1 MLKLQNI
8 VKIYDTGIAQ
18 VQALKGISIEFRRN
32 EFVSILGPS
41 GCGKTTLLNIIGGLD
56 RYTDGDL
63 IINGKSTKD
72 FTDSDWDTYRNHS
85 VGFVFQSYN
94 LIPHQ
99 TALANVEL
107 ALTLSGVS
115 KAERRRRAIE
125 VLNEV
130 GLGDQLHKK
139 PNQMSGG
146 QMQRVAIARALI
158 NNPDILLA
166 DEPTGALDSE
176 TSKQVLE
183 ILKKVAKDRLVIMV
197 THNAELAEA
206 YSTRIVRLHDGQIIS
221 DSSPYNSAEEAQDA
235 AAKRKVRQPSMSFG
249 TALSLSLNNLLTKKA
264 RTLLTAFAGSIG
276 IIGIALI
283 LSLSS
288 GFRNYIADVEEEM
301 LASYPITIERETI
314 DATDF
319 SSFADIHAG
328 RNETRE
334 PDAIYVDAGMTESMN
349 MRASQI
355 RRNDLAAFK
364 RYLEENEAEIAD
376 YLTGITYGYDVNFKV
391 YAPDTPY
398 GVLQVHPSTLFDELG
413 LTALMEMNPS
423 SSAMMSMSGMNVWTE
438 LVDNADYLAKQYELV
453 AGRWP
458 ESMDELV
465 LIVDGNNEITDV
477 ALYSLGLADPREAA
491 QNMRALSAGQ
501 QVELPTQKYS
511 FDEILSLRYRLL
523 LATDHYA
530 RDEATG
536 VWVDMSHDVDFMQ
549 AALSNAIELKIIGI
563 LRPAEGASDMMPGGS
578 VGYSPALIDYVVDGT
593 LQSAIVQEQ
602 LANPEINVFSGKPF
616 GQAMTVGT
624 PTDMISSGFS
634 GLPFANM
641 SSDSATDFASLMAMY
656 GMQQL
661 LSNVSVVPADS
672 YDEVLELL
680 GVVDRANPNS
690 VRLYTKDFQ
699 SRAAITD
706 FIENYNEMQ
715 VAAGNSE
722 SVITYTDFI
731 RLILSSVTTIVD
743 SISYVLI
750 AFVAISLVVSSIM
763 IGIITYIS
771 VLERTKEIGILR
783 SIGASKRDIGRV
795 FNAETLIIG
804 FAAGTLGVVVTVLL
818 CIPINLIIEALSGIS
833 NVAGLPV
840 QAAIVLIIISMFLT
854 LIAGV
859 IPSRIAARKDPVA
872 ALRTE

>member
-1 MLKLQNI
+1 MLKLNNI
-8 VKIYDTGIAQ
+8 VKIYDTGVTQ

-56 RYTDGDL
+56 RYTEGDL
-63 IINGKSTKD
+63 IVNGKSTKD
-72 FTDSDWDTYRNHS
+72 FTDKDWDTYRNHA

-94 LIPHQ
+94 LIPHL

-107 ALTLSGVS
+107 ALALSGVS
-115 KAERRRRAIE
+115 KTERRRRAIE
-125 VLNEV
+125 ALTEV
-130 GLGDQLHKK
+130 GLADQLYKK

-146 QMQRVAIARALI
+146 QMQRVAIARALV

-176 TSKQVLE
+176 TSRQVLE
-183 ILKKVAKDRLVIMV
+183 ILKKVSEDRLVIMV

-221 DSSPYNSAEEAQDA
+221 DSDPYDSAADAQEATA
-235 AAKRKVRQPSMSFG
+235 ERKVRQPSMSFR
-249 TALSLSLNNLLTKKA
+249 TALSLSFNNLLTKKA

-283 LSLSS
+283 LSLSN

-301 LASYPITIERETI
+301 LASYPITIERETF

-319 SSFADIHAG
+319 SSFGSIHVS
-328 RNETRE
+328 RNEPRE

-364 RYLEENEAEIAD
+364 RHLEENEAEIAD

-391 YAPDTPY
+391 YATDTPY

-413 LTALMEMNPS
+413 LTALMEMNPGS
-423 SSAMMSMSGMNVWTE
+423 QAMMSAMDIWTE
-438 LVDNADYLAKQYELV
+438 LVDNPEYLAKQYELV

-458 ESMDELV
+458 ESPDELV
-465 LIVDGNNEITDV
+465 LIVDRNNEITDV

-491 QNMRALSAGQ
+491 QNMRSLSAGQ
-501 QVELPTQKYS
+501 QLEMPTLKYS
-511 FDEILSLRYRLL
+511 FDEILSLKYRLL

-536 VWVDMSHDVDFMQ
+536 VWVDMSHDPDFMQ
-549 AALSNAIELKIIGI
+549 AALDNALELKIIGI
-563 LRPAEGASDMMPGGS
+563 LRPAEGTSDVGPGGS
-578 VGYSPALIDYVVDGT
+578 VGYSPALIDYVIEAT
-593 LQSAIVQEQ
+593 LASAIVQEQ

-616 GQAMTVGT
+616 GQAMTLGSFNMASNGS
-624 PTDMISSGFS
+624 PFS
-634 GLPFANM
+634 FGSLSTA
-641 SSDSATDFASLMAMY
+641 SEADITSLMAMIAMR
-656 GMQQL
+656 GL
-661 LSNVSVVPADS
+661 LENTPLVPADS

-680 GVVDRANPNS
+680 GVVDRANPKS

-699 SRAAITD
+699 SRAAITE
-706 FIENYNEMQ
+706 FINTYNETQ
-715 VAAGNSE
+715 VAAGNHE
-722 SVITYTDFI
+722 AVITYTDFI

-804 FAAGTLGVVVTVLL
+804 FAAGALGVLVTVLL
-818 CIPINLIIEALSGIS
+818 CIPINMVIEALSGIR
-833 NVAGLPV
+833 NVAGLPT
-840 QAAIVLIIISMFLT
+840 QAAVVLVIISMLLT
-854 LIAGV
+854 LIAGI